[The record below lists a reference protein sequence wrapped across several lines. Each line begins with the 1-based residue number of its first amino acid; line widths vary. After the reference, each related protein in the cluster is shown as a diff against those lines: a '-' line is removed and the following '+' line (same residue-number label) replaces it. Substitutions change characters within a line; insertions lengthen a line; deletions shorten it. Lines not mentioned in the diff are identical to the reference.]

1 MTIRPRLLIV
11 PVALLLGACAVNPAT
26 GRRELMLVS
35 ESQELAMGKQYDQQL
50 VTEMGLY
57 DDAALA
63 TYVQQLGLQLAA
75 LSERPQLPW
84 TFRLVD
90 DPVVNAFAV
99 PGGYIYITRGI
110 LAHMGSEAQLVSVLG
125 HEIGHVTARH
135 TARQITQQQLVGLG
149 LAIGSIYSPT
159 VAGIASVGAQI
170 LFLKFSRNDESQADE
185 LGFRYMRAARYDPR
199 EAADMFAQLARV
211 SGSSG
216 SRLPEWQSTHPDPE
230 NRREKALARAAT
242 ITAAELSAATVHRDE
257 YLNRLDG
264 IVYGPDPRQG
274 YFLDARFVHPQL
286 AFELTFPAGWQSV
299 NQHTMVAAQSVEKD
313 AIVALTI
320 AEGASP
326 ADAARGFFG
335 AQGVS
340 GTAVSGAINGLPAV
354 GGAFSAQTDQGTLQ
368 GEVQFVAHG
377 RLVFRVMGYAP
388 AERWIARRDVVRAA
402 LRSLQRLTDQQ
413 ILAAQPWRMDI
424 VRVDRTVS
432 PAEFLQRYPG
442 PVAADDIALI
452 NQVDAGGRFMS
463 RNLVKRVVGSPFPR

>member
-1 MTIRPRLLIV
+1 MTFSRPMGV
-11 PVALLLGACAVNPAT
+11 SALLVLGACAVNPAT

-50 VTEMGLY
+50 VAEMGLY
-57 DDAALA
+57 DDPALA
-63 TYVQQLGLQLAA
+63 AYVQQLGAQLAA

-84 TFRLVD
+84 AFRLVD

-110 LAHMGSEAQLVSVLG
+110 MAHMSSEAQLVSVLG

-135 TARQITQQQLVGLG
+135 TAQQMTQQQLLGLG
-149 LAIGSIYSPT
+149 LVVGSVFSPT
-159 VAGIASVGAQI
+159 AAGIASVGVQI
-170 LFLKFSRNDESQADE
+170 LSLKFSRDDESQADE

-199 EAADMFAQLARV
+199 AAADLFDQLARV
-211 SGSSG
+211 SGTSG

-242 ITAAELSAATVHRDE
+242 LPPAELSAAMDRRDE

-264 IVYGPDPRQG
+264 VVYGPDPRQG
-274 YFLDARFVHPQL
+274 YFIGARFVHPQM
-286 AFELTFPAGWQSV
+286 AFELTLPAGWQTV
-299 NQHTMVAAQSVEKD
+299 NQHTMVAAQSAEND
-313 AIVALTI
+313 AIVALTV
-320 AEGASP
+320 AEGATP
-326 ADAARGFFG
+326 ADAARSFFSSE
-335 AQGVS
+335 GVTGSASS
-340 GTAVSGAINGLPAV
+340 GTVNGLPTA
-354 GGAFSAQTDQGTLQ
+354 GGAFSVQTQDGQLL

-377 RLVFRVMGYAP
+377 GLVLRVMGYAS
-388 AERWIARRDVVRAA
+388 AQRWPARREAARAT

-424 VRVDRTVS
+424 VRVDRTLT
-432 PAEFLQRYPG
+432 PAEFVQRYPG
-442 PVAADDIALI
+442 PVAAEDIALI

-463 RNLVKRVVGSPFPR
+463 RNLVKRVVGAPFPR